1 MYEIP
6 EDITEY
12 VNDNIPYP
20 VAVIGCRSTNPGMSL
35 GCCEYDLAIF
45 GGESTKSRILTIG
58 NHKIELINLP
68 IRPKQNILALKN
80 MVLVRNDDQLNLSS
94 MIEVINPRIYRRILT
109 AFGKKAIISSLF
121 HYEKINKTLQKQP
134 VLSAMWLKISAYDF
148 LEGIL
153 ALLGSRP
160 MPLHELNQ
168 IREIAIQ
175 RRDIGDGVKAAL
187 ECIGLERATRSTISR
202 SLEGIAELNSKEYDK
217 ELTFMKIK
225 YLLNKGMMSDCYYY
239 IGKIGRRSLLGKS
252 ERFYGLYTKLI
263 QISMDLT
270 NDVQQIQMLH
280 RHLLNASRNTLKN

>member
-6 EDITEY
+6 EDIVEY

-20 VAVIGCRSTNPGMSL
+20 VAVIGCRSTNPEMSL
-35 GCCEYDLAIF
+35 DCCEYDLAIF
-45 GGESTKSRILTIG
+45 GRESANIRILKIG

-68 IRPKQNILALKN
+68 IQPKQNILSLKN
-80 MVLVRNDDQLNLSS
+80 MVLVRNDDQFNLSS
-94 MIEVINPRIYRRILT
+94 MIKVINPQIYQRILT

-121 HYEKINKTLQKQP
+121 RYEKINKILQKQP

-148 LEGIL
+148 LEGVL
-153 ALLGSRP
+153 ALSGSRP

-168 IREIAIQ
+168 IREMAIE

-225 YLLNKGMMSDCYYY
+225 YLLKKGMMSDCYYY
-239 IGKIGRRSLLGKS
+239 IGNIGRRSLLGKS
-252 ERFYGLYTKLI
+252 EKFYGQYTKLI

-270 NDVQQIQMLH
+270 NDVQQIQRLH
-280 RHLLNASRNTLKN
+280 RYLLNASRKTLKN